1 MNGESAL
8 FSKLAEHVEKECRF
22 HGVVSRRDARPPSQ
36 FPTYNFPH
44 VIAHRISSS
53 LVTSG
58 DAPRHKLEIKRNQG
72 GESCCR
78 FERLRF

>member
-1 MNGESAL
+1 MASWHEWKSAATVPPAA
-8 FSKLAEHVEKECRF
+8 SK
-22 HGVVSRRDARPPSQ
+22 RDARPPSQ

-44 VIAHRISSS
+44 VIAHRISTS